1 MAFIGYR
8 TKFSNHGGMLV
19 FLLVFLCTLRVGAM
33 TSRFP
38 SDTLYCDSVCMFTE
52 KILFPKASAVVSC
65 DFAGNQ
71 FHVDSICSFLSH
83 ADIRDFLSVKIIGSY
98 SPEGQYVF
106 NTKLAQAR
114 ALALADV
121 VKGFNAAVTPVT
133 SITHPTQEG
142 VQAYMRQRFAEL
154 QVVYR
159 NSSDSTDDAV
169 VNDTLSAVANELQVA
184 DDNAAVTDSLQMKPV
199 TDSFSSSDSRFGVEP
214 KEEIPLSPAG
224 HASGSRL
231 FLTTNLLYDAALVPN
246 IGVGIGLTDRVTLLA
261 DWMYARWSN
270 RDKRRYWRIYGGDVE
285 ARYRV
290 GNSHKCSPLGGHHV
304 GVYGSM
310 ACYDFQTGRDHRGV
324 LSDKYNYAV
333 GLSYTYSLPVASR
346 LHIDFSLGVGYL
358 WGIYKKHTPIDDCD
372 VWFSTNKL
380 RWFGPTR
387 AGVSLV
393 WMFGKAYNDRKGGLD
408 R

>member
-1 MAFIGYR
+1 
-8 TKFSNHGGMLV
+8 ML
-19 FLLVFLCTLRVGAM
+19 LLTCLCTLRVGAM
-33 TSRFP
+33 TSRFL
-38 SDTLYCDSVCMFTE
+38 SDTLYRDSVCTFTE
-52 KILFPKASAVVSC
+52 KILFPRASAVVSR
-65 DFAGNQ
+65 DFAGNRSRI
-71 FHVDSICSFLSH
+71 DSICSFLSQV
-83 ADIRDFLSVKIIGSY
+83 DIRDFLSVKVIGSY
-98 SPEGQYVF
+98 SPEGQYAF

-121 VKGFNAAVTPVT
+121 VKGLDAAVTPVT
-133 SITHPTQEG
+133 SITHPTRKG
-142 VQAYMRQRFAEL
+142 VQAYRQQRFAEL

-159 NSSDSTDDAV
+159 NSFAGTDEAAV
-169 VNDTLSAVANELQVA
+169 SDTLSAAADEWPVAE
-184 DDNAAVTDSLQMKPV
+184 DSAAVADSLQAQPV
-199 TDSFSSSDSRFGVEP
+199 TDSVPDSNVRLAAEPVE
-214 KEEIPLSPAG
+214 ELPLPPVG
-224 HASGSRL
+224 RASGGRL

-246 IGVGIGLTDRVTLLA
+246 IGVGIGVTDRVTLLA

-285 ARYRV
+285 ARYRI
-290 GNSHKCSPLGGHHV
+290 GNSHKRSPMGGHHV

-333 GLSYTYSLPVASR
+333 GLSYTYSLPVATR

-393 WMFGKAYNDRKGGLD
+393 WMLGKTYNDRKGGLD

>member
-8 TKFSNHGGMLV
+8 TKFSNHRGILV
-19 FLLVFLCTLRVGAM
+19 LLLTCLCTLRVGAM
-33 TSRFP
+33 TSRFL
-38 SDTLYCDSVCMFTE
+38 SDTLYRDSVCTFTE
-52 KILFPKASAVVSC
+52 KILFPRASAVVSR

-71 FHVDSICSFLSH
+71 SHVDSIRSFLSN
-83 ADIRDFLSVKIIGSY
+83 AALRDFLSVKIIGSY
-98 SPEGQYVF
+98 SPEGQYAF

-133 SITHPTQEG
+133 SITHPTRKG
-142 VQAYMRQRFAEL
+142 VQAYKQQRFAEL

-159 NSSDSTDDAV
+159 NSPGSTDEAAV
-169 VNDTLSAVANELQVA
+169 SDTLSAAADELPVA
-184 DDNAAVTDSLQMKPV
+184 DDSVAVSDSLQAQTV
-199 TDSFSSSDSRFGVEP
+199 ADSVSDSDGRFVAEP
-214 KEEIPLSPAG
+214 KEELPLPSAG
-224 HASGSRL
+224 HAFGSRL

-246 IGVGIGLTDRVTLLA
+246 IGVGIGVTDRVTLLA

-285 ARYRV
+285 ARYRI
-290 GNSHKCSPLGGHHV
+290 GNSHKRSPLGGHHV

-310 ACYDFQTGRDHRGV
+310 ACYDFQTGRDHKGV
-324 LSDKYNYAV
+324 LSDKYNYVV
-333 GLSYTYSLPVASR
+333 GLSYTYSLPVATR
-346 LHIDFSLGVGYL
+346 LHVDFSLGVGYL

-372 VWFSTNKL
+372 VWLSTNKL